1 MRTILRPNIV
11 RRFSHTHSRTIF
23 PENNTKNIEELIRQH
38 TEELIRQQNQNIG
51 ELLRQLRQQN
61 QHLADINKSI
71 TLAYVALTL
80 TTSSIA
86 ISCLR

>member
-1 MRTILRPNIV
+1 MRTILRPNFV

-38 TEELIRQQNQNIG
+38 TEELIRQQIG
-51 ELLRQLRQQN
+51 ELLRQQN
-61 QHLADINKSI
+61 QHLTDINKSI
-71 TLAYVALTL
+71 TWACFTLTL

>member
-23 PENNTKNIEELIRQH
+23 PENNTKNIEELIRQ
-38 TEELIRQQNQNIG
+38 
-51 ELLRQLRQQN
+51 QN
-61 QHLADINKSI
+61 QHLTDINKSI
-71 TLAYVALTL
+71 TWACFTLTL

>member
-23 PENNTKNIEELIRQH
+23 PENNIKKIEELIS
-38 TEELIRQQNQNIG
+38 
-51 ELLRQLRQQN
+51 QQN
-61 QHLADINKSI
+61 QHLTDINKSI
-71 TLAYVALTL
+71 TWACFTLTL